1 MLPLLLGLLAMMLL
15 PAPMQWRMPGHAT
28 PPPRPCPL
36 PDPKYRVVPY
46 PTTGLGDI
54 GGIAPRPPRSLV
66 VYQGPVPPPPE
77 NNWSTDDLYEVFDT
91 FEMLPPWDGDQA

>member
-1 MLPLLLGLLAMMLL
+1 MLPLLLGLLAMLL

-28 PPPRPCPL
+28 PAPRPCPL

-46 PTTGLGDI
+46 PATALTGGA
-54 GGIAPRPPRSLV
+54 APRPPRSLV

-77 NNWSTDDLYEVFDT
+77 NNWSTDDLYELFDT